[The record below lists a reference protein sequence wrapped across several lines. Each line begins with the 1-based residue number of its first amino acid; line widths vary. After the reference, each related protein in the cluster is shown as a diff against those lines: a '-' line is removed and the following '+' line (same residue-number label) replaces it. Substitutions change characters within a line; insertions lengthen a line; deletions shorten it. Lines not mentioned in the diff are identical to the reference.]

1 MSPGP
6 WLHYSHLDQ
15 IEGAQVDN
23 PPLDGLTVA
32 DFSRVLAGPLASMM
46 LGDLGA
52 EVIKV
57 ERPERGDDTRS
68 WGPPYSPEGEASYYL
83 SINRNKHSVVLD
95 LKTEQGRKE
104 ARRLAVGA
112 DVLIENFRPGAM
124 ESFGLRYDDL
134 ALDNPGLVYARITGF
149 GSGKGADLPGYDY
162 LVQAMS
168 GWMSITGEPDRPPVK
183 VGVAVV
189 DVLTGLYTTLGIV
202 TALFEREQSGRGQF
216 LEVSLLGSA
225 LAGLVNQASSFLTAG
240 VVPERMGTFH
250 PSISPY
256 EPFETATDA
265 FVVAVGNDNQ
275 FETLSSVLGL
285 PGLAKDERF
294 ETNDAR
300 VRNRHDLHDLLQR
313 ELMGQSRDTW
323 VRRLREAGI
332 PCGPINDIEGAFSLA
347 RELGLDPVA
356 VLSRADGTEVP
367 TTANPM
373 RFSRT
378 PVTYRKA
385 PPRLGEDQERL
396 DLKKPS

>member
-313 ELMGQSRDTW
+313 ELTGQSRDTW

>member
-1 MSPGP
+1 MDS
-6 WLHYSHLDQ
+6 
-15 IEGAQVDN
+15 
-23 PPLDGLTVA
+23 PPLEGLRVA

-52 EVIKV
+52 EVVKV
-57 ERPERGDDTRS
+57 ERPENGDDTRS

-95 LKTEQGRKE
+95 LKTEHGVKE
-104 ARRLAVGA
+104 AKRLVEDA
-112 DVLIENFRPGAM
+112 DALIENFRPGTM
-124 ESFGLRYDDL
+124 ESFGLGYDDL

-149 GSGKGADLPGYDY
+149 GSGGGADLPGYDY

-168 GWMSITGEPDRPPVK
+168 GWMSITGEPDSPPVK

-189 DVLTGLYTTLGIV
+189 DVLTGLFTALGVV
-202 TALFEREQSGRGQF
+202 TALFERERSGRGQF

-240 VVPERMGTFH
+240 VVPRRMGRFH

-256 EPFETATDA
+256 EPFDTASDA
-265 FVVAVGNDNQ
+265 LVVAVGNDSQ
-275 FETLSSVLGL
+275 FETVSRVLGL
-285 PGLAKDERF
+285 PELVEDGRF
-294 ETNDAR
+294 GTNDAR
-300 VRNRHDLHDLLQR
+300 VRNRQALHELLQR
-313 ELMGQSRDTW
+313 RLAEQPRDEW
-323 VRRLREAGI
+323 MVRLRAAGI
-332 PCGPINDIEGAFSLA
+332 PCGPINDIEEAFRLA
-347 RELGLDPVA
+347 DDLGLDPVA
-356 VLSRADGTEVP
+356 LLERADGTEVP

-385 PPRLGEDQERL
+385 PPQLGEDQEFL
-396 DLKKPS
+396 DRAGPS

>member
-313 ELMGQSRDTW
+313 ELTGQSRDTW

-332 PCGPINDIEGAFSLA
+332 PCGPINDIEGAFNLA